1 MPLCLRPGFLF
12 VSMSG
17 QGGHSVGL
25 CRGTIADKY
34 HQSNRPKATK
44 NSAFRPKT
52 VRNTCCFAPRNE
64 PYGNAIRGCVKMWLK
79 GVNRSWTTC
88 RFAGS
93 YRTRVARA
101 QRKILCLSFPNYSRP
116 IPDFRRVAQLRPTTL
131 NSIWTRPLPTP
142 YNSRI
147 PILAQPIAQ
156 AINIFG
162 KPRTTAY
169 QLI

>member
-44 NSAFRPKT
+44 NSAVRPKT

-88 RFAGS
+88 RSPEVTGHVLPERSEKYFAS
-93 YRTRVARA
+93 HFQT
-101 QRKILCLSFPNYSRP
+101 ILGQSPTSVVSPNFGQPLSTPFGHALSQLHTTPGFPSLRNRL
-116 IPDFRRVAQLRPTTL
+116 RRQ
-131 NSIWTRPLPTP
+131 
-142 YNSRI
+142 
-147 PILAQPIAQ
+147 
-156 AINIFG
+156 
-162 KPRTTAY
+162 
-169 QLI
+169 